1 MSQNRTTAE
10 LAAVRDDGAAVRA
23 VTALDLPE
31 DPLARRAGRRG
42 DGRAQLTGMPA
53 LLLLASLTV
62 SMLAAS
68 GAPTPLYA
76 IYQQHWGFTPITT
89 TVIFGIYAI
98 TVLVALLI
106 FGRLSD
112 YTGRRPVL
120 LAAIAVQAAS
130 LVLFATAGGVGDLI
144 AARVIQGISA
154 GAALGAIGAGMLD
167 IDRERG
173 ALANALTPGM
183 GTGTGVLLSSLAVQ
197 FLPAPTRLI
206 YLVLLGV
213 LAVQAVGVLLL
224 RETVTRS
231 PGALRSL
238 VPDVSLPPA
247 TRGPMLAAAP
257 VVFAVWALAG
267 LMAALGPELVH
278 ALTGSASVL
287 AGGADVTLMTVAAIT
302 ATYTLRNTGATA
314 VMLAGIGALIAGSV
328 IVLAALGTGSA
339 TLLFL
344 GTAASGFGFGAG
356 FQGGIRTVMPAAAPH
371 ERAGVLSL
379 LFVLSYL
386 GMGVPVVIAGYA
398 VVHGQGLVGAA
409 REYAIGLIV
418 LAVFALAA
426 LARTSRNRRVRTA

>member
-1 MSQNRTTAE
+1 M
-10 LAAVRDDGAAVRA
+10 
-23 VTALDLPE
+23 
-31 DPLARRAGRRG
+31 
-42 DGRAQLTGMPA
+42 
-53 LLLLASLTV
+53 
-62 SMLAAS
+62 
-68 GAPTPLYA
+68 
-76 IYQQHWGFTPITT
+76 
-89 TVIFGIYAI
+89 
-98 TVLVALLI
+98 LVALLV

-112 YTGRRPVL
+112 HVGRRPVL
-120 LAAIAVQAAS
+120 LAAIAVQATS
-130 LVLFATAGGVGDLI
+130 LVVFATAGGVGDLI

-167 IDRERG
+167 IIRERG

-213 LAVQAVGVLLL
+213 LGVQAVGVLLL

-278 ALTGSASVL
+278 ALTGSDSVL
-287 AGGADVTLMTVAAIT
+287 AGGADVTLMTVVAIV
-302 ATYTLRNTGATA
+302 ATFTLRNTAAAT
-314 VMLAGIGALIAGSV
+314 VMLAGIGALIGGSA

-339 TLLFL
+339 VLLFL
-344 GTAASGFGFGAG
+344 GTAVGGFGFGAG
-356 FQGGIRTVMPAAAPH
+356 FQGGIRTVVPAAQPH

-386 GMGVPVVIAGYA
+386 GMGAPVVVAGYA
-398 VVHGQGLVGAA
+398 VVHGQGLIGAA
-409 REYAIGLIV
+409 RDYAIGLIV
-418 LAVFALAA
+418 LAAFALAA
-426 LARTSRNRRVRTA
+426 LARTSRIRRGQAA

>member
-10 LAAVRDDGAAVRA
+10 LAAVRDHRAAVRVA
-23 VTALDLPE
+23 GLDLPE
-31 DPLARRAGRRG
+31 DPLAGRAGRPARV
-42 DGRAQLTGMPA
+42 TGMPA

-98 TVLVALLI
+98 TVLVALLV

-130 LVLFATAGGVGDLI
+130 LVVFATAGGVGDLI

-213 LAVQAVGVLLL
+213 LAVQAVGVGLL

-238 VPDVSLPPA
+238 VPDVSLPAA

-287 AGGADVTLMTVAAIT
+287 AGGADVTLMTAAAIV
-302 ATYTLRNTGATA
+302 ATFTLRNTAAMT
-314 VMLAGIGALIAGSV
+314 VMLTGIGALIGGSA

-339 TLLFL
+339 ALLFL
-344 GTAASGFGFGAG
+344 GTAVSGFGFGAG
-356 FQGGIRTVMPAAAPH
+356 FQGGIRTVVPAAKPH

-386 GMGVPVVIAGYA
+386 GMGGPVVIAGYL

-426 LARTSRNRRVRTA
+426 LARTSRNRARVA

>member
-1 MSQNRTTAE
+1 MSQSRTTAE
-10 LAAVRDDGAAVRA
+10 LTAVREDRAAVGAVS
-23 VTALDLPE
+23 ALGLPE
-31 DPLARRAGRRG
+31 DPLARRGGRRG
-42 DGRAQLTGMPA
+42 EDGAKLTGTPA

-76 IYQQHWGFTPITT
+76 IYQQHWGFSPITT

-130 LVLFATAGGVGDLI
+130 LVVFATAGGVGDLI
-144 AARVIQGISA
+144 AARVIQGLSA

-167 IDRERG
+167 INRERG

-206 YLVLLGV
+206 YLLLLGV

-224 RETVTRS
+224 RESVTRS

-287 AGGADVTLMTVAAIT
+287 AGGADVTLMTVAAIV
-302 ATYTLRNTGATA
+302 ATFTLRNTAAAT
-314 VMLAGIGALIAGSV
+314 VMLTGIGALIGGSA

-339 TLLFL
+339 LLLFL
-344 GTAASGFGFGAG
+344 GTAVSGFGFGAG
-356 FQGGIRTVMPAAAPH
+356 FQGGIRTVVPAAAPH

-426 LARTSRNRRVRTA
+426 LARTSRNRRVRAA